1 MRRIHVFPS
10 WRDNPYLNMLYIGA
24 RAEGWTIDGSTTLA
38 RLLDILPS
46 LGPSSIL
53 HVHWTSPILQDQA
66 SLAEARAALDAFRNS
81 IAQATA
87 RGARVLWTVHN
98 LLPHGVRYLEEEV
111 TLRKFICDIA
121 DVVFQL
127 NPSTASVVDDL
138 FPIPPEKLVTLRHA
152 SYIGLYA
159 QPPSRDAAKNAL
171 GIPHSSPTVGFVG
184 QIRPYKGVD
193 TLLGAMERVS
203 KTLPDVTLLLAGRAS
218 ENGVRAIDRRA
229 PRNARIIRS
238 HEFVPDTEIGT
249 WFTAADIL
257 VFPYTRI
264 LNSGSVLL
272 SATFGR
278 ACILPGEQH
287 LRSEHAANRWV
298 SFFDIGETP
307 EESEDNLSTAILAAL
322 KGQLHEDDARRFA
335 AEYVTTDMAM
345 DFVHILEDLEG

>member
-24 RAEGWTIDGSTTLA
+24 RTEGWMIDGSTTLA
-38 RLLDILPS
+38 QLLEVLPS

-53 HVHWTSPILQDQA
+53 HVHWTSPVLQEHA
-66 SLAEARAALDAFRNS
+66 SLTEARAGLDAFRNS
-81 IAQATA
+81 IAQAKA
-87 RGARVLWTVHN
+87 RGVRILWTVHN
-98 LLPHGVRYLEEEV
+98 LLPHGVRYVEEEV
-111 TLRKFICDIA
+111 TLRQLLRDVA
-121 DVVFQL
+121 DVVIQL
-127 NPSTASVVDDL
+127 SPSTAAVVADL

-152 SYIGLYA
+152 SYLGLYA
-159 QPPSRDAAKNAL
+159 QPPSRDAARDSL
-171 GIPHSSPTVGFVG
+171 GVPRSSPTVGFVG

-193 TLLGAMERVS
+193 TLLGAMEKVS
-203 KTLPDVTLLLAGRAS
+203 KTIPDVTLLLAGRAS
-218 ENGVRAIDRRA
+218 PHGVRAIDRRA
-229 PRNARIIRS
+229 PRNARVVRS

-249 WFTAADIL
+249 WFTAADVL

-278 ACILPGEQH
+278 ACILPGEPH

-307 EESEDNLSTAILAAL
+307 EESEQNLSTAILAAL
-322 KGQLHEDDARRFA
+322 AGNRHEDDARRFA
-335 AEYVTTDMAM
+335 AEYVTSDMAM
-345 DFVHILEDLEG
+345 DFVDILEGLEG